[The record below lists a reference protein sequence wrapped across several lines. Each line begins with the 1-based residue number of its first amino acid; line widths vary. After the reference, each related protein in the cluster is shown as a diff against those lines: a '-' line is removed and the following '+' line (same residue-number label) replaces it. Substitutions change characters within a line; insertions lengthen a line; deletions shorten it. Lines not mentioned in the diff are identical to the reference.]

1 MRSRLGFLLMS
12 WPNEKGRPQAPF
24 EKKQFKRNL
33 LLGDF
38 GTGSFPTRN
47 PCGKMLH
54 VFVSEFG
61 GGFGSTLIG
70 TASGA
75 AAISDYKGV
84 LVLGQVLGQIL
95 AIRREGNCGRN
106 MSLFVSSGAIDV
118 DYGDL
123 AVFDGLLKFLDAD
136 IGKLTG
142 KQCGGEEGKSD

>member
-1 MRSRLGFLLMS
+1 
-12 WPNEKGRPQAPF
+12 
-24 EKKQFKRNL
+24 
-33 LLGDF
+33 
-38 GTGSFPTRN
+38 
-47 PCGKMLH
+47 MLH
-54 VFVSEFG
+54 VLVSEFG

-70 TASGA
+70 TATGA
-75 AAISDYKGV
+75 TAISDHEGV

-142 KQCGGEEGKSD
+142 KQCGGEEGQSD